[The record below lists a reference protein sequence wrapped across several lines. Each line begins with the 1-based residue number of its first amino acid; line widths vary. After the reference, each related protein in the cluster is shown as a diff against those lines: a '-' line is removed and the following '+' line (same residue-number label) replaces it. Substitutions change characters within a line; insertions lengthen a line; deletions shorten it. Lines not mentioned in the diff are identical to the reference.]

1 MDTDDVV
8 LEVNISAKKPSVS
21 YQVPVNDKQFL
32 SVVLELLPAD
42 EEEDGFYRVTQWKVV
57 SQAEWNGDNT
67 LKLIK

>member
-8 LEVNISAKKPSVS
+8 LELNISAEKPSVS

-42 EEEDGFYRVTQWKVV
+42 KEEAGFYRVTQWKVV
-57 SQAEWNGDNT
+57 SQAEWKGDNT